1 MNQISTFLDTSACV
15 DILFK
20 GRHDLLTKVREAGVV
35 ETSHYSRMEI
45 KKGYINDLIY
55 LHNLLVDLGDFSKVF
70 DRVRKLNTPYHRRM
84 FSSIMEQYSL
94 LYKSEFL
101 ERPIDKYKLTRE
113 FQRIIHGKIMS
124 FRNGLQKI
132 VNLLT
137 NEMDCYRDLE
147 PPKYD
152 GGHFVN
158 KNKYCYNSGAKCRI
172 FEFFKKHRSEF
183 SEILI
188 MLGDLTDSD
197 MDDETRKRRSA
208 LHDLLKDITYNRN
221 FDNSHEKDAKL
232 CWACSDAIIAV
243 TSLRNSKFLTSNGK
257 HFIPIFNAL
266 KNPDNLSI
274 YKPE

>member
-1 MNQISTFLDTSACV
+1 MDESSTFLDTSACV
-15 DILFK
+15 DILYK
-20 GRHDLLTKVREAGVV
+20 GRRDLLKRIREAGKVV
-35 ETSHYSRMEI
+35 ASHYSRMEI

-55 LHNLLVDLGDFSKVF
+55 LHNLLVDLGNFSEVF
-70 DRVRKLNTPYHRRM
+70 DRVRKLNTPYHRRK
-84 FSSIMEQYSL
+84 FSSIMEQYSI

-101 ERPIDKYKLTRE
+101 DRPIDKNKLTRE
-113 FQRIIHGKIMS
+113 FRRIIYSKIMS
-124 FRNGLQKI
+124 FKNGLQKI

-158 KNKYCYNSGAKCRI
+158 KNKYCYNSGEKCRI

-188 MLGDLTDSD
+188 MLGDLPDDD
-197 MDDETRKRRSA
+197 MDDETRKRRRA

-221 FDNSHEKDAKL
+221 FDNSQEKYAKL

-266 KNPDNLSI
+266 KNPDILAI